1 MLQLDLIDLRGSTK
15 ACEEARILVWD
26 RCLDCLYRCEEV
38 QCLNMQMFYWNF
50 LTTNTGWTHDH
61 SLWERVAENSTMTSI
76 GL

>member
-38 QCLNMQMFYWNF
+38 QCLNMQDV
-50 LTTNTGWTHDH
+50 LLELLDH
-61 SLWERVAENSTMTSI
+61 KHRVDT
-76 GL
+76 